1 MNIHRGDV
9 LKARFPHAAGGKGKK
24 RPVVVVQA
32 DAYNGRLRHAVV
44 VQLTSNL
51 AEKDDPACLLIDANT
66 SEGQAAGLAQ
76 NSLVL
81 GYMLSVM
88 SESLL
93 QEKIGRLSDEMMR
106 KLDDCLKIALSL
118 P

>member
-1 MNIHRGDV
+1 MKIQRGDV

-32 DAYNGRLRHAVV
+32 DGYNGRLRHAVV
-44 VQLTSNL
+44 AQLTSNL
-51 AEKDDPACLLIDANT
+51 AEKNDPACLFLEAA
-66 SEGQAAGLAQ
+66 SAAGQAAGLTQ
-76 NSLVL
+76 DSLIL

-93 QEKIGRLSDEMMR
+93 QEKIGRLPADAMQ
-106 KLDDCLKIALSL
+106 KLDACLKAALGL